1 MIIQGTATNELVP
14 HYKNIF
20 DILEIN
26 PITKLLSW
34 TNATIAGG
42 FATALFAAPRLGHPP
57 GLISRQYYK
66 DIDIYPHDADDRAAI
81 IDILETAFANSIV
94 RTHNT
99 DRARTYTIKLTNKK
113 NKTKVTWYTAQVMM
127 IPEREG
133 PVKNIFDTYDFVT
146 SVVAITL
153 KNKEIFFH
161 EDFTKHHVAKELVFY
176 KPHYF
181 NVDSAPEDIIIQLL
195 RIHKYCIRWDYKLA
209 TDTLSRLL
217 QVYHAQ
223 PGICLDPT
231 KTYSMNSGDTGKLI
245 TTSDANIWKL
255 MSRIIKEAPSWA
267 DTLDEHG
274 LITDIQPKEELIDI
288 NSLFSTMNTTK
299 HTKK

>member
-1 MIIQGTATNELVP
+1 MIITGTATNKLVP

-26 PITKLLSW
+26 PITKALAW

-42 FATALFAAPRLGHPP
+42 FATALFAAPRLGRPP

-66 DIDIYPHDADDRAAI
+66 DIDIYPRDTDDREAI
-81 IDILETAFANSIV
+81 IDILETTFANDIV

-99 DRARTYTIKLTNKK
+99 DRARTYTIKLVNKK
-113 NKTKVTWYTAQVMM
+113 NASKINWCTAQVMM
-127 IPEREG
+127 IPEAEG
-133 PVKNIFDTYDFVT
+133 PVENIFSTYDFIT

-153 KNKEIFFH
+153 KDKEIFFH
-161 EDFTKHHVAKELVFY
+161 EDFTRHHVAKELVLY

-181 NVDSAPEDIIIQLL
+181 DVDSSSEAIIIQLL
-195 RIHKYCIRWDYKLA
+195 RIHKYCVRWDYKLA
-209 TDTLSRLL
+209 TSTLSRLL
-217 QVYHAQ
+217 QIYHAR
-223 PGICLDPT
+223 PEICLDPN

-245 TTSDANIWKL
+245 TVSDANIWKL

-288 NSLFSTMNTTK
+288 SQLFSTMNETK